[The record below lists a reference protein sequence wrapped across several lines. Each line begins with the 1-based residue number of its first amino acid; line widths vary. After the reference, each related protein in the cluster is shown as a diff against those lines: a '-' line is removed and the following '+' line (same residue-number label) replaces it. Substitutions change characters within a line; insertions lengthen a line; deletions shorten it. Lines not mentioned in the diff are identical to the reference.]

1 MNGSTNVQ
9 VSGIAIFVSMVTLWL
24 AGFFFPELMETA
36 PEMLGE
42 AFVGFL
48 VIVFGVMFKPDTQI
62 KALRGLGAG
71 SNTNSPAIMSVL
83 ALILATLML
92 SGCAGTRAA
101 YKAADGLEETAF
113 VMNQHYLALVSEAN
127 DLTDTGALS
136 GLALVDT
143 QDIVRKS
150 HPLLRSLSKSA
161 RAYESVRNA
170 ETEQE
175 LTQAIA
181 AAAVELSNLLNAIR
195 RVSGST
201 SVLDKIEADLVP
213 LLAAA

>member
-1 MNGSTNVQ
+1 
-9 VSGIAIFVSMVTLWL
+9 
-24 AGFFFPELMETA
+24 META

-83 ALILATLML
+83 ALILAALML

-113 VMNQHYLALVSEAN
+113 VMNQHFLALVSEAN
-127 DLTDTGALS
+127 DLTDAGELS
-136 GLALVDT
+136 GSALVNT
-143 QDIVRKS
+143 QGIVRDS
-150 HPLLRSLSKSA
+150 YPLLRMLSDSA
-161 RAYESVRNA
+161 KAYESVRNA
-170 ETEQE
+170 ETEQA

-195 RVSGST
+195 SIGRST
-201 SVLDKIEADLVP
+201 SLLDEIEADLVP
-213 LLAAA
+213 LLTTA